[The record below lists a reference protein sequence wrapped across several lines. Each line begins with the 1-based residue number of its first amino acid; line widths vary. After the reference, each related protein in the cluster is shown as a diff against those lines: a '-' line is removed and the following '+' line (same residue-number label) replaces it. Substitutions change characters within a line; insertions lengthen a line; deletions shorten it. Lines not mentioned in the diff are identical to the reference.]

1 MPIATVNIPGVS
13 GDIAVE
19 QSFWKGFK
27 FSVAG
32 QQVKPH
38 GFPRNRL
45 TLPGAAGPIEAKVK
59 GGVARAYPSLV
70 IDGKDYP
77 TGPPTP
83 KAQQV
88 LALLPL
94 LLLLLVQGAL
104 GILVAFGALS
114 VNMGIVRAERSNG
127 AKLGLMAAV
136 LVVAATIDILLA
148 TAILSARGA

>member
-1 MPIATVNIPGVS
+1 MPIATLNIPGVS

-27 FSVAG
+27 FTVAG

-136 LVVAATIDILLA
+136 LVVAAAIDILLA

>member
-13 GDIAVE
+13 GDISVE

-27 FSVAG
+27 FTVAG

-45 TLPGAAGPIEAKVK
+45 TLPGAVGPIEAKVK

-70 IDGKDYP
+70 IDGRDYP

-136 LVVAATIDILLA
+136 LVVGATIDILLA

>member
-1 MPIATVNIPGVS
+1 MPIATVHVPGVS
-13 GDIAVE
+13 GDISVE
-19 QSFWKGFK
+19 QSFWKGFR
-27 FSVAG
+27 FTVAG
-32 QQVKPH
+32 QPVKPH

-88 LALLPL
+88 LALLPV

-114 VNMGIVRAERSNG
+114 INMGIVRAERSNA
-127 AKLGLMAAV
+127 AKIGLMAAV
-136 LVVAATIDILLA
+136 LVAAATIDIVLV
-148 TAILSARGA
+148 TVVLSVHGA

>member
-1 MPIATVNIPGVS
+1 MPIATLNVPGVS

-19 QSFWKGFK
+19 QSFWKGFT
-27 FSVAG
+27 FTVAG
-32 QQVKPH
+32 QHVKPH

-59 GGVARAYPSLV
+59 GGVVRAYPSLV

-114 VNMGIVRAERSNG
+114 INMGIVRAERSNA

-148 TAILSARGA
+148 TAVLSARGA

>member
-27 FSVAG
+27 FTVAG

-136 LVVAATIDILLA
+136 LVVAAAIDILLA

>member
-19 QSFWKGFK
+19 QSFWKGFTVI
-27 FSVAG
+27 VAG
-32 QQVKPH
+32 QHVKPH

-70 IDGKDYP
+70 VDGKDYP

-114 VNMGIVRAERSNG
+114 VNMGIVRAERSDT

-148 TAILSARGA
+148 TAVLSARGA